1 MPERF
6 KKTSGGFGSLQ
17 NTEMATAQALSQTK
31 KGFKKGANPNKTS
44 GGNEATTFGEQP
56 PIGDVKQVNVKT
68 ANKTIR
74 TMRADK
80 RGTAGF
86 QDEDSDEM
94 ALENVLI
101 DVIG

>member
-1 MPERF
+1 M
-6 KKTSGGFGSLQ
+6 
-17 NTEMATAQALSQTK
+17 
-31 KGFKKGANPNKTS
+31 
-44 GGNEATTFGEQP
+44 
-56 PIGDVKQVNVKT
+56 NVKT

-86 QDEDSDEM
+86 NDEDSDEM

-101 DVIG
+101 DMVG

>member
-1 MPERF
+1 
-6 KKTSGGFGSLQ
+6 
-17 NTEMATAQALSQTK
+17 MATAKVLSQTK
-31 KGFKKGANPNKTS
+31 KTFKQGANPNKTN
-44 GGNEATTFGEQP
+44 GGEGTTFGDQP
-56 PIGDVKQVNVKT
+56 PMGDVKQVNVKT

-86 QDEDSDEM
+86 NDEDSDEM

-101 DVIG
+101 DMIG

>member
-1 MPERF
+1 M
-6 KKTSGGFGSLQ
+6 Q
-17 NTEMATAQALSQTK
+17 NTEMATAKALSQTK
-31 KGFKKGANPNKTS
+31 KAFKQGSNPNKT
-44 GGNEATTFGEQP
+44 GAGEATTFADQP
-56 PIGDVKQVNVKT
+56 PIGDVKPVNVKT